1 MGGELAVRDA
11 RGKMGRK
18 RFCDPRLHPREIG
31 GGLVGSG
38 VAERYI

>member
-18 RFCDPRLHPREIG
+18 RFCDPRLRAREIG
-31 GGLVGSG
+31 RVLVGSG
-38 VAERYI
+38 VGERYI